1 MIGHSYKI
9 SILMTAY
16 NREKYISQAIESVLA
31 QTYQNFELIVVD
43 DCSKD
48 ETVGIVEKYQQNDE
62 RICLYIND
70 RNLGDY
76 PNRNKAASLASGE
89 FIMFVDSDDTIEKD
103 AIKYVLNSFEKFP
116 NSEHSCIYF
125 GNDFSEAKLIDSSI
139 AIRDHFFRN
148 NTLAGGP
155 GARFYK
161 KAFYDKMNGYPEKYG
176 PANDM
181 YLNIYSTMLAPIL
194 MLPYNYLNYRR
205 HETQE
210 QNNSYSYLYNG
221 YNYLNDLLYLP
232 NFPLINKDKNILY
245 LGNKRRFILNSFK
258 FLFKKKSIRLFLEAY
273 DKVNFSIKD
282 FIFAFGFSKNIFN

>member
-1 MIGHSYKI
+1 
-9 SILMTAY
+9 MTAY
-16 NREKYISQAIESVLA
+16 NREKYIGQAIESVLT
-31 QTYQNFELIVVD
+31 QSYQNFELIVVD
-43 DCSKD
+43 DCSSD
-48 ETVGIVEKYQQNDE
+48 GTLGIVDQYKQTDKRIYLYKNDQ
-62 RICLYIND
+62 
-70 RNLGDY
+70 NLGDY
-76 PNRNKAASLASGE
+76 PNRNRAASLASGE

-103 AIKYVLNSFEKFP
+103 AIKYVMNSFERFP
-116 NSEHSCIYF
+116 NSEHSSIYF
-125 GNDFSEAKLIDSSI
+125 GNDFIEPQLIDSSI

-148 NTLAGGP
+148 NTLSGGP

-221 YNYLNDLLYLP
+221 YNYLNDILLLP
-232 NFPLINKDKNILY
+232 NLSLNNKEKNILY
-245 LGNKRRFILNSFK
+245 LGNKRRFIINSFK
-258 FLFKKKSIRLFLEAY
+258 YLFKKKSVRLFWEGY
-273 DKVNFSIKD
+273 DKANFSIND